1 MGGLPL
7 VGMLIPDGG
16 NQFFSR
22 LAQLVQRELSLAS
35 MGLVLFDSDS
45 SAANERDYIQWIR
58 QQWERASISAL
69 VYIPSGDNLDN
80 FEDVFS
86 LNLPIVVID
95 REIPEGFASRPLDQV
110 LADNSFGM
118 KLVVQHLIA
127 IDVSEVAYVAGP
139 LSTEVGRVRNQAFE
153 RYWPE
158 LGNGRLSASFAGDF
172 TFESGREAGQAIL
185 HLAKLPQAVVA
196 ANDLMAIA
204 VMQVLLSVGV
214 RIPEDI
220 VVIGYD
226 DIHLAN
232 WVYPQLTTV
241 RQDLEEMARQA
252 SACVMRRLSG
262 DSEKGGFRAPIE
274 PELIPRRSSFR

>member
-45 SAANERDYIQWIR
+45 SASNERDYIRWIR
-58 QQWERASISAL
+58 KQWERASISAL

-80 FEDVFS
+80 FEEVFS
-86 LNLPIVVID
+86 LDLPIVVID
-95 REIPEGFASRPLDQV
+95 REIPEDFASRPLDQV
-110 LADNSFGM
+110 LADNAFGM
-118 KLVVQHLIA
+118 KLVVQHLIE
-127 IDVSEVAYVAGP
+127 IDVSDVAYVAGP
-139 LSTEVGRVRNQAFE
+139 LSTEPGRVRNLAFE
-153 RYWPE
+153 RYWYE
-158 LGNGRLSASFAGDF
+158 LGDRRPAASFAGDF
-172 TFESGREAGQAIL
+172 TFESGREAGEAML
-185 HLAKLPQAVVA
+185 RLAKQPQAVVA

-204 VMQVLLSVGV
+204 VMQVLLSFGIRV
-214 RIPEDI
+214 PED
-220 VVIGYD
+220 VAVIGYD
-226 DIHLAN
+226 DIPLAN

-262 DSEKGGFRAPIE
+262 DSQKGGFRTPIE
-274 PELIPRRSSFR
+274 PELVPRKSSLR